1 MGYVLR
7 HSFKT
12 TDHKQKQGMTK
23 TINIPE
29 NFQAEENCL
38 KDKIILIT
46 GTGDGIGAT
55 AAKTFAKYGATI
67 ILLSKT
73 EKKLINVYDEIVNAG
88 HPQPAIITLNLEQ
101 ATADDYA
108 GLAQTISNE
117 FGHLDGLL
125 HNAAMFEGLSPI
137 SQFDNTLWNRII
149 QVNLHAP
156 FLLTQ
161 AMLPLLN
168 NSPSASLLFTSSGVA
183 HQGRAYWN
191 AYGVTKAAQDNL
203 MEMLADELEL
213 SSAIR
218 VNSIDPGRVRTR
230 MRALAFPGENPMSVP
245 APQDIMLPYLYLMSD
260 ASKDINGKIIS
271 CK

>member
-1 MGYVLR
+1 MKDLIQIPAN
-7 HSFKT
+7 FKP
-12 TDHKQKQGMTK
+12 QK
-23 TINIPE
+23 
-29 NFQAEENCL
+29 NCL
-38 KDKIILIT
+38 KDKVILIT

-73 EKKLINVYDEIVNAG
+73 EKKIVAINDEIVDAG
-88 HPQPAIITLNLEQ
+88 YPQPAIIPLNLEE
-101 ATADDYA
+101 ATSEDYA
-108 GLAQTISNE
+108 GLAHSIEAE
-117 FGHLDGLL
+117 FGHLDGLI

-137 SQFDNTLWNRII
+137 TQFDNTLWNRIV

-156 FLLTQ
+156 FLLSQ
-161 AMLPLLN
+161 AMIPLLN
-168 NSPSASLLFTSSGVA
+168 KSQSSSMVFTSSGVA

-191 AYGVTKAAQDNL
+191 AYGVTKAAGDNL

-213 SSAIR
+213 NTPIR

-230 MRALAFPGENPMSVP
+230 MRALAFPGEDPMTVP
-245 APQDIMLPYLYLMSD
+245 APEDIMDSYIYLMSD
-260 ASKDINGKIIS
+260 ESKEVNGKIIS

>member
-1 MGYVLR
+1 MNEII
-7 HSFKT
+7 K
-12 TDHKQKQGMTK
+12 
-23 TINIPE
+23 IPS
-29 NFQAEENCL
+29 NFTPQENCL
-38 KDKIILIT
+38 KDKVILIT

-55 AAKTFAKYGATI
+55 AAKTFAKHGATI

-73 EKKLINVYDEIVNAG
+73 EKKIIAINDEIVDAG
-88 HPQPAIITLNLEQ
+88 YPQPAIITLNLEE

-108 GLAQTISNE
+108 GLAQTIENE
-117 FGHLDGLL
+117 FGHLDGLI

-156 FLLTQ
+156 FLLSQ
-161 AMLPLLN
+161 VMIPLLN
-168 NSPSASLLFTSSGVA
+168 KSQCSSMVFTSSGVA

-191 AYGVTKAAQDNL
+191 AYGVTKAAGDNL
-203 MEMLADELEL
+203 MGILADELENNTP
-213 SSAIR
+213 IR

-230 MRALAFPGENPMSVP
+230 MRALAFPGEDPMTVP
-245 APQDIMLPYLYLMSD
+245 APEEIMNSYLYLMSD
-260 ASKDINGKIIS
+260 DSKDVNGKIIS

>member
-1 MGYVLR
+1 MTELIQIPAN
-7 HSFKT
+7 FKP
-12 TDHKQKQGMTK
+12 Q
-23 TINIPE
+23 
-29 NFQAEENCL
+29 ENCL
-38 KDKIILIT
+38 KDKVILIT

-73 EKKLINVYDEIVNAG
+73 EKKIVAINDEIVDAG
-88 HPQPAIITLNLEQ
+88 YPQPAIIPLNLEE
-101 ATADDYA
+101 ATAENYA
-108 GLAQTISNE
+108 GLAHSIETN
-117 FGHLDGLL
+117 FGHLDGLI

-137 SQFDNTLWNRII
+137 TQFDNTLWNRIV

-156 FLLTQ
+156 FLLSQ
-161 AMLPLLN
+161 AMIPLLN
-168 NSPSASLLFTSSGVA
+168 KSKSSSMVFTSSGVA

-191 AYGVTKAAQDNL
+191 AYGVTKAAGDNL

-213 SSAIR
+213 NTPIR

-230 MRALAFPGENPMSVP
+230 MRALAFPGEDPMTVP
-245 APQDIMLPYLYLMSD
+245 APEDIMDSYIYLMSD
-260 ASKDINGKIIS
+260 ESKEVNGKIIS

>member
-1 MGYVLR
+1 MNNLIKIPAN
-7 HSFKT
+7 FKP
-12 TDHKQKQGMTK
+12 QG
-23 TINIPE
+23 
-29 NFQAEENCL
+29 NCL

-73 EKKLINVYDEIVNAG
+73 EKKIVAINDEIVDAG
-88 HPQPAIITLNLEQ
+88 YPQPAIIPLNLEE
-101 ATADDYA
+101 ATAENYA
-108 GLAQTISNE
+108 GLAHSIETN
-117 FGHLDGLL
+117 FGHLDGLI

-137 SQFDNTLWNRII
+137 TQFDNTLWNRIV

-156 FLLTQ
+156 FLLSQ
-161 AMLPLLN
+161 AMIPLLN
-168 NSPSASLLFTSSGVA
+168 KSKSSSMVFTSSGVA

-191 AYGVTKAAQDNL
+191 AYGVTKAAGDNL

-213 SSAIR
+213 NTPIR

-230 MRALAFPGENPMSVP
+230 MRALAFPGEDPMTVP
-245 APQDIMLPYLYLMSD
+245 APEDIMDNYIYLMSD
-260 ASKDINGKIIS
+260 ESKEINGKIIS

>member
-1 MGYVLR
+1 
-7 HSFKT
+7 
-12 TDHKQKQGMTK
+12 MTK
-23 TINIPE
+23 TIKIPE
-29 NFQAEENCL
+29 NFHAQENCL
-38 KDKIILIT
+38 KDKVILIT

-55 AAKTFAKYGATI
+55 AAKTFAKFGATI

-73 EKKLINVYDEIVNAG
+73 EKKIINVYDDIVNVG
-88 HPQPAIITLNLEQ
+88 HPQPAIITLNLEE

-108 GLAQTISNE
+108 GLAQTIGNE

-137 SQFDNTLWNRII
+137 SQFDNSLWNRIV

-161 AMLPLLN
+161 AMIPLLN
-168 NSPSASLLFTSSGVA
+168 AAKSSSLVFTSSGVA
-183 HQGRAYWN
+183 HKGRAYWN

-213 SSAIR
+213 NTPIR

-230 MRALAFPGENPMSVP
+230 MRALAFPGEDPMTVP
-245 APQDIMLPYLYLMSD
+245 APEDIMLPYLYLMSD
-260 ASKDINGKIIS
+260 ASADVNGEIIS
-271 CK
+271 CN

>member
-1 MGYVLR
+1 MNKLIQIQNN
-7 HSFKT
+7 FKA
-12 TDHKQKQGMTK
+12 
-23 TINIPE
+23 NE
-29 NFQAEENCL
+29 ACL

-73 EKKLINVYDEIVNAG
+73 EKKIVAINDEIVDAG
-88 HPQPAIITLNLEQ
+88 YPQPAIIPMNLEE
-101 ATADDYA
+101 ATAEDYA
-108 GLAQTISNE
+108 GLAHSIEAE
-117 FGHLDGLL
+117 FGHLDGLI

-137 SQFDNTLWNRII
+137 TQFDNKLWSRIV

-156 FLLTQ
+156 FLLSQ
-161 AMLPLLN
+161 AMIPLLN
-168 NSPSASLLFTSSGVA
+168 KSKSSSMVFTSSGVA

-191 AYGVTKAAQDNL
+191 AYGVTKAAGDNL

-213 SSAIR
+213 NTPIR

-230 MRALAFPGENPMSVP
+230 MRALAFPGEDPMTVP
-245 APQDIMLPYLYLMSD
+245 APEDIMDTYIYLMSD
-260 ASKDINGKIIS
+260 ESKELNGKIIS
-271 CK
+271 CQ

>member
-1 MGYVLR
+1 MKELIQIPAK
-7 HSFKT
+7 FKP
-12 TDHKQKQGMTK
+12 Q
-23 TINIPE
+23 
-29 NFQAEENCL
+29 ENCL

-73 EKKLINVYDEIVNAG
+73 EKKIVAINDEIVDAG
-88 HPQPAIITLNLEQ
+88 YPQPAIIPLNLEE
-101 ATADDYA
+101 ATAEDYA
-108 GLAQTISNE
+108 GLAHSIEAE
-117 FGHLDGLL
+117 FGHLDGLI

-137 SQFDNTLWNRII
+137 TQFDNTLWNRIV

-156 FLLTQ
+156 FLLSQ
-161 AMLPLLN
+161 AMIPLLN
-168 NSPSASLLFTSSGVA
+168 KSQSSSMVFTSSGVA

-191 AYGVTKAAQDNL
+191 AYGVTKAAGDNL

-213 SSAIR
+213 NTPIR

-230 MRALAFPGENPMSVP
+230 MRALAFPGEDPMTVP
-245 APQDIMLPYLYLMSD
+245 APEDIMDTYIYLMSD
-260 ASKDINGKIIS
+260 DSKEVNGKIIS

>member
-1 MGYVLR
+1 MN
-7 HSFKT
+7 
-12 TDHKQKQGMTK
+12 K

-29 NFQAEENCL
+29 NFQAQQDCL
-38 KDKIILIT
+38 KDKVILIT

-55 AAKTFAKYGATI
+55 AAKTFAKHGATI
-67 ILLSKT
+67 VLLSKT

-88 HPQPAIITLNLEQ
+88 HPQPAIITLNLEE
-101 ATADDYA
+101 ATAEDYA
-108 GLAQTISNE
+108 GLAQTINNE

-137 SQFDNTLWNRII
+137 SQFDNTLWNRIV

-156 FLLTQ
+156 FLLSQ
-161 AMLPLLN
+161 AMIPLL
-168 NSPSASLLFTSSGVA
+168 SQSTSSSLLFTSSGVA
-183 HQGRAYWN
+183 HKGRAYWN

-213 SSAIR
+213 NTPIR

-230 MRALAFPGENPMSVP
+230 MRALAFPGEDPMTVP
-245 APQDIMLPYLYLMSD
+245 APEEIMPAYLYLMSNE
-260 ASKDINGKIIS
+260 SKDINGQIVS

>member
-1 MGYVLR
+1 MNEII
-7 HSFKT
+7 K
-12 TDHKQKQGMTK
+12 
-23 TINIPE
+23 IPS
-29 NFQAEENCL
+29 NFTPQENCL
-38 KDKIILIT
+38 KDKVILIT

-55 AAKTFAKYGATI
+55 AAKTFAKHGATI

-73 EKKLINVYDEIVNAG
+73 EKKIIAINDEIVDAG
-88 HPQPAIITLNLEQ
+88 YPQPAIITLNLEE

-108 GLAQTISNE
+108 GLAQTIENE
-117 FGHLDGLL
+117 FGHLDGLI

-156 FLLTQ
+156 FLLSQ
-161 AMLPLLN
+161 VMIPLLN
-168 NSPSASLLFTSSGVA
+168 KSQCSSMVFTSSGVA

-191 AYGVTKAAQDNL
+191 AYGVTKAAGDNL
-203 MEMLADELEL
+203 MGILADELENNTP
-213 SSAIR
+213 IR

-230 MRALAFPGENPMSVP
+230 MRALAFPGEDPMTVP
-245 APQDIMLPYLYLMSD
+245 APEEIMDSYLYLMSD
-260 ASKDINGKIIS
+260 DSKDVNGKIIS

>member
-1 MGYVLR
+1 
-7 HSFKT
+7 
-12 TDHKQKQGMTK
+12 MTK
-23 TINIPE
+23 TINISE
-29 NFQAEENCL
+29 NFHAQENCL
-38 KDKIILIT
+38 KDKVILIT

-88 HPQPAIITLNLEQ
+88 HPQPAIITLNLEE
-101 ATADDYA
+101 ATAEDYA
-108 GLAQTISNE
+108 GLAQTIENE

-137 SQFDNTLWNRII
+137 SQFDNTLWNRIV

-156 FLLTQ
+156 FLLSQ
-161 AMLPLLN
+161 AMIPLLN
-168 NSPSASLLFTSSGVA
+168 KSASSSMVFTSSGVA
-183 HQGRAYWN
+183 RKGRAYWN

-213 SSAIR
+213 NTPIR

-230 MRALAFPGENPMSVP
+230 MRALAFPGEDPMTIP
-245 APQDIMLPYLYLMSD
+245 AAEEIMLPYLYLMSD
-260 ASKDINGKIIS
+260 ASKDINGEIIS